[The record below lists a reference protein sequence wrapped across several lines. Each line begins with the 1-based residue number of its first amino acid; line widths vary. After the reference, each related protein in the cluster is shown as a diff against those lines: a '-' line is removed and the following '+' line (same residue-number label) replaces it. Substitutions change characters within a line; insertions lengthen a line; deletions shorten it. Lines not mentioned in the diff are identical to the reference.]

1 MIFGRRRDQIDRIRE
16 RIRRSS
22 RPRSNGV
29 GEAIARLSIE
39 VGRFLRAVERER
51 AEIDGLRSAVD
62 RIPEGV
68 VLADAG
74 GTIVY
79 RNRVARGFVDA
90 RHGEALVA
98 GAIDEMIA
106 AAATGIDDRHTI
118 DLFGPPRRAIQLR
131 SGPLRADE
139 DEEGIVGAF
148 VLIEDI
154 TQRQRLEAVRR
165 DFVANIS
172 HELKTP
178 AGALTVLAET
188 MVDEPDPEALRRL
201 AVRMQREADRLTDL
215 IEDLLQLSR
224 IEVDRLPDPE
234 PVSIETVVADAIE
247 HTMPAAEA
255 NDIRFETGSLDG
267 LEVLGH
273 PRQLTTALT
282 NLLDNAVKY
291 SEPDG
296 VVIITGGRDR
306 DRVILA
312 IADRGIG
319 IPSRDLGRIFE
330 RFYRVDQARSRDTGG
345 TGLGLSIVRH
355 VVQNHEGEIEVTSRE
370 GRGTT
375 FTLLLPAVDESGT
388 DG

>member
-1 MIFGRRRDQIDRIRE
+1 MIFGRRREQIDRIRE

-39 VGRFLRAVERER
+39 VGRFLGAVERER

-68 VLADAG
+68 VLADAD
-74 GTIVY
+74 GTVVY
-79 RNRVARGFVDA
+79 RNRIARSFVDA

-98 GAIDEMIA
+98 GAIDDMVA
-106 AAATGIDDRHTI
+106 AAATGADNRHTI

-139 DEEGIVGAF
+139 GEEEIVGAF

-154 TQRQRLEAVRR
+154 TERQRLEAVRR

-172 HELKTP
+172 HELQTP
-178 AGALTVLAET
+178 AGALAVLAET
-188 MVDEPDPEALRRL
+188 MVDEQDPEALQRL
-201 AVRMQREADRLTDL
+201 ATRMQREADRLTDL

-224 IEVDRLPDPE
+224 IEVDRLPE
-234 PVSIETVVADAIE
+234 RKRVSVEAAVAAAIE

-255 NDIRFETGSLDG
+255 HDIRFETGSLDG
-267 LEVLGH
+267 LEVLGY

-291 SEPDG
+291 SEPGG
-296 VVIITGGRDR
+296 VVIVTAGRDR

-355 VVQNHEGEIEVTSRE
+355 VVQNHQGEIEVTSRE

-375 FTLLLPAVDESGT
+375 FTVLLPAATETVA